1 MGLLP
6 PSRLQAIS
14 KDSDIAFLS
23 GHQIPVTLQLGMEP
37 QDHFLRLCC
46 KFNGFVLVRSCVGNQ
61 CCCELMCA
69 IVMLHAEDIISQPF
83 DPSFSSYILS
93 TYFYTKFSE
102 SWVEKKWYKWST
114 FGWVL
119 QTVSHQLDQFG
130 VFPINLHP
138 LGKEISLIK
147 VDNSI
152 NLWLYIII
160 KEIVWQNS
168 HVVK

>member
-6 PSRLQAIS
+6 PSHLQAIS

-83 DPSFSSYILS
+83 DPFFNSYILS
-93 TYFYTKFSE
+93 TYFFTKFSE
-102 SWVEKKWYKWST
+102 SWVEKK
-114 FGWVL
+114 
-119 QTVSHQLDQFG
+119 
-130 VFPINLHP
+130 
-138 LGKEISLIK
+138 
-147 VDNSI
+147 
-152 NLWLYIII
+152 
-160 KEIVWQNS
+160 
-168 HVVK
+168 

>member
-1 MGLLP
+1 MGSLP

-23 GHQIPVTLQLGMEP
+23 GHQIPVTLQLGVER
-37 QDHFLRLCC
+37 QDPFLRLCC
-46 KFNGFVLVRSCVGNQ
+46 KFNGIVLARSCVGNQ

-93 TYFYTKFSE
+93 TYLFTKFSE
-102 SWVEKKWYKWST
+102 SWVEKKWYEWST
-114 FGWVL
+114 FGWVS

-138 LGKEISLIK
+138 LEKEISLIK

-168 HVVK
+168 HLVK